1 MGARL
6 APADPKILNN
16 LGVAYARIGRYGEA
30 AETLQR
36 ALLLDP
42 ELVSARYTLGVVYAT
57 KSNRLAAMEQYQI
70 LKTLAPDLGK
80 ELYKEIYRDLLT
92 VIDR

>member
-1 MGARL
+1 
-6 APADPKILNN
+6 
-16 LGVAYARIGRYGEA
+16 
-30 AETLQR
+30 
-36 ALLLDP
+36 
-42 ELVSARYTLGVVYAT
+42 
-57 KSNRLAAMEQYQI
+57 MEQYQI